1 MSTLSEKFQQVLGA
15 RKQPVSA
22 TTAVPSASSGGSTG
36 KSAAASSKNK
46 IVMLSVVSVVVIG
59 GTLVGLRQ
67 YSTQLR
73 GMRVTPGDPH
83 LDRTVRTSV
92 SKSSMVSSFEAEIN
106 NQNLNGED
114 ANPEISYVAK
124 KWNYKPIGT
133 LQPKKLADTSKV
145 KATIPV
151 SVSAVTAPPV
161 AIMPVKERIIYK
173 TVAAKTRR
181 QKEIPEIHGDPF
193 NTVSIGQT
201 EAVATAQTVAGSTVT
216 SSRREVETTRFIPA
230 AVYGK
235 QTVRSGGKVRFRT
248 LEAVTFQG
256 VYIPRNTVLTAVSY
270 LGSGRIQFQVPAQI
284 VAGQKLPSDLMC
296 VDKDYQTGI
305 TYNYDYIDD
314 NMRQVGGS
322 TVNDAVSSSS
332 SYLNY
337 SGSAFGVA
345 GQLGS
350 TAIRGITNAV
360 TSGKRQRS
368 TNQVELQDGYQVF
381 FKSTKN

>member
-1 MSTLSEKFQQVLGA
+1 MGVRQ
-15 RKQPVSA
+15 QPVEA
-22 TTAVPSASSGGSTG
+22 LASVAPVSVAGSVG
-36 KSAAASSKNK
+36 KSAAVASKNK
-46 IVMLSVVSVVVIG
+46 IVLLSLISVTVIG
-59 GTLVGLRQ
+59 GSLVGLRQ
-67 YSTQLR
+67 YSTQIR

-83 LDRTVRTSV
+83 LDRTVKTSV
-92 SKSSMVSSFEAEIN
+92 GKSSMVSSVEAEIS
-106 NQNLNGED
+106 NQNLNSHEV
-114 ANPEISYVAK
+114 NPEVSLIAK
-124 KWNYKPIGT
+124 RFNYKPVGS
-133 LQPKKLADTSKV
+133 LQPKKLIDTAKV

-151 SVSAVTAPPV
+151 PLSAVTAPPV
-161 AIMPVKERIIYK
+161 GPVKERIVYR
-173 TVAAKTRR
+173 AAPSKGRR
-181 QKEIPEIHGDPF
+181 HKVVTENKADNDPF
-193 NTVSIGQT
+193 NTVSVGQS
-201 EAVATAQTVAGSTVT
+201 EAVAITPTAAPSAVT
-216 SSRREVETTRFIPA
+216 PGRKEAESARFIPA

-235 QTVRSGGKVRFRT
+235 QTVRTGGKVRFRT

-256 VYIPRNTVLTAVSY
+256 VYIPRNTVLTAISY

-305 TYNYDYIDD
+305 AFNYDYVDD

-322 TVNDAVSSSS
+322 TVNDAVSTSS
-332 SYLNY
+332 SYLGY
-337 SGSAFGVA
+337 GGTALGVA

-368 TNQVELQDGYQVF
+368 LNQIELQDGYQVY

>member
-1 MSTLSEKFQQVLGA
+1 MGSISEKLQQLLGA
-15 RKQPVSA
+15 RNQPVNTSA
-22 TTAVPSASSGGSTG
+22 PASSNGTG
-36 KSAAASSKNK
+36 KSVAASSKNK
-46 IVMLSVVSVVVIG
+46 IVLLSVLSVVAIG
-59 GTLVGLRQ
+59 GVLVGLRQ

-73 GMRVTPGDPH
+73 SMRVTPGDPH
-83 LDRTVRTSV
+83 LDRTVRTTMT
-92 SKSSMVSSFEAEIN
+92 KSSIVSSVEAEIS
-106 NQNLNGED
+106 NQNLNG
-114 ANPEISYVAK
+114 ANVNPEISYVAK
-124 KWNYKPIGT
+124 KFNYKPIG
-133 LQPKKLADTSKV
+133 LSQPKKLVDTSRV
-145 KATIPV
+145 KSTVPIPI
-151 SVSAVTAPPV
+151 ALVTAPPAV
-161 AIMPVKERIIYK
+161 IAPVRQRVVNRAVVSKP
-173 TVAAKTRR
+173 RR
-181 QKEIPEIHGDPF
+181 KRETAENPSDPF
-193 NTVSIGQT
+193 NTVSIGEV
-201 EAVATAQTVAGSTVT
+201 EAVTTAQTVASSNT
-216 SSRREVETTRFIPA
+216 SSRKEVETTRFIPA

-235 QTVRSGGKVRFRT
+235 QMIRTGGKVRFRT

-314 NMRQVGGS
+314 NMRQVGSS

-332 SYLNY
+332 NYLNY
-337 SGSAFGVA
+337 SGSALGVA